1 MLRNCAQVGNDSEKR
16 TYYANISSKY
26 KETSPIIAFTPTVL
40 FFLIT

>member
-26 KETSPIIAFTPTVL
+26 KETSPIIAFTHS
-40 FFLIT
+40 LIT